1 MPLSTRFTQM
11 CGIEHPVLCGGMQY
25 VGYAELAAAVSNAG
39 GLGTVSALT
48 ASTPDTLRAEIR
60 KCRALTDKPFAVNFT
75 ILPMMGDML
84 KDYHLLVQT
93 VIDEGVKIVQTAGNS
108 PDRFKLKDGRPLLD
122 WLKGAGIVVIHKCMS
137 VKHALAAE
145 RGGVD
150 CISLGAYEYG
160 GHIGNGDTTHW
171 VAQAKAGLALKVPF
185 IVAGATAHGS
195 QLAAALAM
203 GASGVEI
210 GTGFMATQ
218 ECTIKQGIKDTIASP
233 KTDETSTILLLK
245 KVHNVGR
252 FYKNPLTKHVA
263 ELEEKHPGEFG
274 PLGEFMTGKR
284 TYASFHETG
293 DGEDSAWTCG
303 VAASFI
309 TSVPTCKVFI
319 ETLVGTAEDV
329 IRGSAS
335 LITPHARL

>member
-1 MPLSTRFTQM
+1 MPLSTRFTELV
-11 CGIEHPVLCGGMQY
+11 GIEHPILCGGMQY
-25 VGYAELAAAVSNAG
+25 VGYHELSAAVSNAG

-48 ASTPDTLRAEIR
+48 ASTPDLLRAEIR
-60 KCRALTDKPFAVNFT
+60 ATRALTDKPFAVNFT

-93 VIDEGVKIVQTAGNS
+93 VIDEGVKVVQTAGNS
-108 PDRFKLKDGRPLLD
+108 PDRFKLNDGRTLLQ
-122 WLKGAGIVVIHKCMS
+122 WLKEAGIVVIHKCMS

-171 VAQAKAGLALKVPF
+171 VQQAKAGLALKIPF

-195 QLAAALAM
+195 QLAAALVM
-203 GASGVEI
+203 GADGVEI

-218 ECTIKQGIKDTIASP
+218 ECNIKQGIKDCITSP
-233 KTDETSTILLLK
+233 NTDENSTILLLR

-252 FYKNPLTKHVA
+252 FYKNPMTVKVA

-274 PLGEFMTGKR
+274 PLAPYMTGKR
-284 TYASFHETG
+284 SYNSLQVTG
-293 DGEDSAWTCG
+293 DAEDSAWTCG
-303 VAASFI
+303 VACAFI
-309 TSVPTCKVFI
+309 THVPTCKEFI
-319 ETLVGTAEDV
+319 ETLVATAEDS
-329 IRGSAS
+329 IRGSAK
-335 LITPHARL
+335 LITPSKL

>member
-1 MPLSTRFTQM
+1 MPLSTRFTELV
-11 CGIEHPVLCGGMQY
+11 GIEHPILCGGMQY

-39 GLGTVSALT
+39 GLGTISALT
-48 ASTPDTLRAEIR
+48 ASTPDTLSAEIK
-60 KCRALTDKPFAVNFT
+60 KCRALTSKPFAVNFT

-93 VIDEGVKIVQTAGNS
+93 VIDEGVKVVQTAGNS
-108 PDRFKLKDGRPLLD
+108 PDKFKLKDGRSLLD
-122 WLKGAGIVVIHKCMS
+122 WLKEAGIVVIHKCMA
-137 VKHALAAE
+137 VKHAQAAE

-171 VAQAKAGLALKVPF
+171 VQQAKAGLALKVPY

-218 ECTIKQGIKDTIASP
+218 ECSIKQGIKDCISSP
-233 KTDETSTILLLK
+233 KTDDTSTILLLR

-252 FYKNPLTKHVA
+252 FYKNPLTKKVA
-263 ELEEKHPGEFG
+263 ELEEQHPGDFA
-274 PLGEFMTGKR
+274 PLGQYMTGKR
-284 TYASFHETG
+284 TLESFHKTG
-293 DGEDSAWTCG
+293 DAESSAWTCG
-303 VAASFI
+303 VATSFI

-319 ETLVGTAEDV
+319 DTLVGTAEDV
-329 IRGSAS
+329 IRGNAK
-335 LITPHARL
+335 LITPSRL

>member
-1 MPLSTRFTQM
+1 MPLATRFTELV
-11 CGIEHPVLCGGMQY
+11 GIEHPILCGGMQY
-25 VGYAELAAAVSNAG
+25 VGYAELSAAVSNAG

-48 ASTPDTLRAEIR
+48 ASTPETLSAEIR

-93 VIDEGVKIVQTAGNS
+93 VIDEGIKVVQTAGNS
-108 PDRFKLKDGRPLLD
+108 PDRFKLKDGRTLLD

-171 VAQAKAGLALKVPF
+171 IQQAKAGLALKVPF

-203 GASGVEI
+203 GAAGVEI

-218 ECTIKQGIKDTIASP
+218 ECTIKQGIKDCITNP

-252 FYKNPLTKHVA
+252 FYKNALTEKVA
-263 ELEEKHPGEFG
+263 ELEEKHPGEFA
-274 PLGEFMTGKR
+274 PLGPYMTGKR
-284 TYASFHETG
+284 TFKSFHESG
-293 DGEDSAWTCG
+293 DSTDSAWTMG
-303 VAASFI
+303 VGAAFI
-309 TSVPTCKVFI
+309 SEVPTCKVFI
-319 ETLVGTAEDV
+319 ETLVGTAEDT
-329 IRGSAS
+329 IRANAK
-335 LITPHARL
+335 LITPSRL

>member
-1 MPLSTRFTQM
+1 MPLDTRFTQL
-11 CGIEHPVLCGGMQY
+11 CGIQHPVLCGGMQY
-25 VGYAELAAAVSNAG
+25 VGYAELSAAVSNAG

-48 ASTPDTLRAEIR
+48 ASTPETLSAEIR

-75 ILPMMGDML
+75 ILPMMGGML

-93 VIDEGVKIVQTAGNS
+93 VIDEGIKVVQTAGNS
-108 PDRFKLKDGRPLLD
+108 PDRFKLKDGRTLLA
-122 WLKGAGIVVIHKCMS
+122 WLKEAGIVVIHKCMS

-171 VAQAKAGLALKVPF
+171 VQQAKAGLALKIPF

-210 GTGFMATQ
+210 GTGFMATV
-218 ECTIKQGIKDTIASP
+218 ECTLKQGIKDCIASP
-233 KTDETSTILLLK
+233 KTDENSTILLLK

-252 FYKNPLTKHVA
+252 FYKNPLTLKVA
-263 ELEEKHPGEFG
+263 ELEEKHPGDFA
-274 PLGEFMTGKR
+274 PLGPYMTGER
-284 TYASFHETG
+284 TLKAFTETG
-293 DGEDSAWTCG
+293 DAEDSAWTCG
-303 VAASFI
+303 VAGGFI

-319 ETLVGTAEDV
+319 ETLVNTAEDM
-329 IRGSAS
+329 IRGSAAM
-335 LITPHARL
+335 ITPSRL

>member
-1 MPLSTRFTQM
+1 MPLSTRFTQLV
-11 CGIEHPVLCGGMQY
+11 GIEHPVLCGGMQY

-48 ASTPDTLRAEIR
+48 AATPEMLRSEIR
-60 KCRALTDKPFAVNFT
+60 KCRALTSKPFAVNFT
-75 ILPMMGDML
+75 ILPMMGDLL
-84 KDYHLLVQT
+84 KDYHLLVQV
-93 VIDEGVKIVQTAGNS
+93 VIDEGVKVVQTAGNS
-108 PDRFKLKDGRPLLD
+108 PDRMKLHDGRALLEWLKD
-122 WLKGAGIVVIHKCMS
+122 AGIVVIHKCMS

-171 VAQAKAGLALKVPF
+171 VQQAKAGLSLKVPY

-218 ECTIKQGIKDTIASP
+218 ECTIKQGIKDCISSP
-233 KTDETSTILLLK
+233 KTDETSTILLLR

-252 FYKNPLTKHVA
+252 FYKNPLTKKVA
-263 ELEEKHPGEFG
+263 ELEELHPGEFG
-274 PLGEFMTGKR
+274 PLGPLMTGKR
-284 TYASFHETG
+284 TFSSFHESG
-293 DGEDSAWTCG
+293 DAEGSAWTCG
-303 VAASFI
+303 VATAFI
-309 TSVPTCKVFI
+309 TSVPTCKEFI
-319 ETLVGTAEDV
+319 ENLVGTAEDI
-329 IRGSAS
+329 IRGNAL
-335 LITPHARL
+335 LITPSRL